1 MMRFVVLGLCLSLAG
16 CMMQPAM
23 PPRTSLQVR
32 EIQSRDFDT
41 ANSTLV
47 MKALLNVL
55 QDEGFVTRNAVTDLG
70 LITATRE
77 ANTSDTSAMVF
88 GSIIM
93 GNDATWPQ
101 TNIVEA
107 TANVSPYGSSRTR
120 VRLSFMEKQLDNR
133 GGVFRVREIQDPL
146 FYKNFFTKVDKGLFI
161 ERSGI

>member
-16 CMMQPAM
+16 CMMPPAM
-23 PPRTSLQVR
+23 PPKTPLQVR

-41 ANSTLV
+41 TNSTLV

-77 ANTSDTSAMVF
+77 ANARDTSAMVF
-88 GSIIM
+88 GSIIL
-93 GNDATWPQ
+93 GNDASWPQ

-107 TANVSPYGSSRTR
+107 TANVSPYGSNHTR
-120 VRLSFMEKQLDNR
+120 VRLTFKEKQMDNR
-133 GGVFRVREIQDPL
+133 GAVFSVKEIQDPN
-146 FYKNFFTKVDKGLFI
+146 YYQNFFAKVDKGLFI